1 MALDRALRGLVALE
15 LVAAGLALSYLGI
28 AAPRYV
34 EPPVPHASLAGARSG
49 PDPVISGVISP
60 VIALPRSAPVSVSI
74 PALGVSSRLGPAR
87 GLNPDGTIDDA
98 PLSGSTW
105 SLPWW
110 YEDGPSPGEAG
121 SAVLLGHVDSAA
133 GAGHLGVFF
142 RLGELKSGD
151 RIMVSLENG
160 LPTQWTVAS
169 TSVYSDAGFPD
180 SLVYARTGE
189 PTLRLVTCG
198 GVFDWRTHR
207 YQSTVVVTAVRLL

>member
-1 MALDRALRGLVALE
+1 MGLDRTLRGLVALE

-34 EPPVPHASLAGARSG
+34 EPPVSHASLAAARSG
-49 PDPVISGVISP
+49 PDPVVPP
-60 VIALPRSAPVSVSI
+60 VVALPRSAPVSVSI
-74 PALGVSSRLGPAR
+74 PSLGVSSRLGPAR
-87 GLNPDGTIDDA
+87 GLSPEGTIDDA

-151 RIMVSLENG
+151 TIMVTLENG

-180 SLVYARTGE
+180 GLVYARTGE

-207 YQSTVVVTAVRLL
+207 YESTVVVTAFRLL